1 MSETKRRRSAEPCGT
16 ARSACSIKRNPSKQ
30 KQMKTEEF
38 VALVREMRAKQT
50 EYFRT
55 RRRDVK
61 DEAMRLERLIDKAVR
76 EMEMLK
82 TEPQLF

>member
-1 MSETKRRRSAEPCGT
+1 
-16 ARSACSIKRNPSKQ
+16 
-30 KQMKTEEF
+30 MKTEEF

-55 RRRDVK
+55 RRWDVK
-61 DEAMRLERLIDKAVR
+61 DEAMRLERLVDKAVR
-76 EMEMLK
+76 EMETLK